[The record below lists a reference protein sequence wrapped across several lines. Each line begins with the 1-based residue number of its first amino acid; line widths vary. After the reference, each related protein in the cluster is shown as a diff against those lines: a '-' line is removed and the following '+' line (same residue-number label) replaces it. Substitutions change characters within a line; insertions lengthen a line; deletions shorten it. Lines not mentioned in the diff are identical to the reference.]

1 MPKKVIVIGG
11 GLGGIASALRAKKK
25 GYAVELICQ
34 RSHLGGRAQ
43 PYYRDGYTF
52 DAGPTVIT
60 APHLFAE
67 LFSLFGK
74 SIDDYVKIIPIDPW
88 YRFVFHDK
96 REFDYGA
103 DLPTLLEQIRSFNPK
118 DVDGYLALLKNSE
131 EIYRIGYEKLVDQ
144 PFHRFSDMLTCLPDM
159 LRLKSYRTVWSW
171 VSAYLSDPALRQAF
185 SIQPL
190 LVGGNPFDTTSIY
203 GLIHYLERKWGVH
216 YAIGGTTAL
225 IQALQ
230 KLMQE
235 VGIELTLSTKVEKI
249 RSKNGICSHVVLS
262 NGTTKEVDIVISNVD
277 PSYMY
282 EHMIEQ
288 SNINTFLRL
297 KKQKSKSSMG
307 LYVLYFGTN
316 KRYESVKHHTILMGK
331 DYKKTLD
338 EIFKEKVIPTDLS
351 LYLHRPTATDNTI
364 APAGKDAFYCLCP
377 VPNLSGNIDWD
388 TQQELLKTRV
398 IEKLEKYLLPDLS
411 QNIDVMF
418 HKTPVDFREEHNA
431 YLGSG
436 FTISPTLLQSA
447 WFRYHNKAEGFHNL
461 FLAGAGT
468 HPGAGL
474 PGVVSSA
481 KVVEKLLD
489 TV

>member
-1 MPKKVIVIGG
+1 MPKQLIVIGG

-25 GYAVELICQ
+25 GFEVELICQ

-43 PYYRDGYTF
+43 PYHQDGYTF

-67 LFSLFGK
+67 LFDLFGK
-74 SIDDYVKIIPIDPW
+74 SIKDYVKIVPIDPW
-88 YRFVFHDK
+88 YRFVFDDH
-96 REFDYGA
+96 RVFDYGA
-103 DLPTLLEQIRSFNPK
+103 DLSTLLEQIRCFNPD
-118 DVDGYLALLKNSE
+118 DVNGYLALLKDSE
-131 EIYRIGYEKLVDQ
+131 RIYQIGYEELVDQ
-144 PFHRFSDMLTCLPDM
+144 PFHRLRDMLTCIPDM
-159 LRLKSYRTVWSW
+159 LRLKSYRSVWSW
-171 VSAYLSDPALRQAF
+171 VSAHLTDPALRQAF

-225 IQALQ
+225 VQALQ
-230 KLMQE
+230 RLME
-235 VGIELTLSTKVEKI
+235 EEDIKITLNTKVEKI
-249 RSKNGICSHVVLS
+249 VSQHGKCTHLILSDGTIKKVDVV
-262 NGTTKEVDIVISNVD
+262 VSNVD

-282 EHMIEQ
+282 ENMIDP
-288 SNINTFLRL
+288 SAINPYLQF
-297 KKQKSKSSMG
+297 KKQRSKSSMG

-316 KRYESVKHHTILMGK
+316 KKYDLVEHHTILMGK
-331 DYKKTLD
+331 NYKHTLD
-338 EIFKEKVIPTDLS
+338 EIFKYKTIPADLS
-351 LYLHRPTATDNTI
+351 LYLHRPSATDSSI

-377 VPNLSGNIDWD
+377 VPNLDGNIDWT
-388 TQQELLKTRV
+388 TQSTILEQR
-398 IEKLEKYLLPDLS
+398 IIQKLENYLLPELS
-411 QNIDVMF
+411 QHIDVKF
-418 HKTPVDFREEHNA
+418 NKTPLDFRKEHNA

-447 WFRYHNKAEGFHNL
+447 WFRYHNKAEGFQNL

>member
-1 MPKKVIVIGG
+1 MSKQLTVIGG
-11 GLGGIASALRAKKK
+11 GLGGIASALRARKK
-25 GYAVELICQ
+25 GFAVELICQ

-43 PYYRDGYTF
+43 PYYVGGYTF

-74 SIDDYVKIIPIDPW
+74 SINDYVKIVPIDPW
-88 YRFVFHDK
+88 YRFVFDDH
-96 REFDYGA
+96 RVFDYGA
-103 DLPTLLEQIRSFNPK
+103 DLPTLLEEIRRFNPK
-118 DVDGYLALLKNSE
+118 DVEGYLALLDDSE
-131 EIYRIGYEKLVDQ
+131 KIYQIGYEQLVDQ
-144 PFHRFSDMLTCLPDM
+144 PFHRLRDMLACIPDM
-159 LRLKSYRTVWSW
+159 LRLKSYRSVWSW
-171 VSAYLSDPALRQAF
+171 VSAHLSDPALRQAF

-225 IQALQ
+225 VQAFQ
-230 KLMQE
+230 KLME
-235 VGIELTLSTKVEKI
+235 EEGIKITLNTKVEKI
-249 RSKNGICSHVVLS
+249 VSHRGKCTHLVLNDGSIRAVDVV
-262 NGTTKEVDIVISNVD
+262 VSNVD

-282 EHMIEQ
+282 EHMIDP
-288 SNINTFLRL
+288 SDINPFLRL
-297 KKQKSKSSMG
+297 KKQRSQSSMG

-316 KRYESVKHHTILMGK
+316 KKYESVEHHTILMGK
-331 DYKKTLD
+331 NYKKTLD
-338 EIFKEKVIPTDLS
+338 EIFKYKRIPSDLS
-351 LYLHRPTATDNTI
+351 LYLHRPSATDKTI
-364 APAGKDAFYCLCP
+364 APNGKDAFYCLCP
-377 VPNLSGNIDWD
+377 VPNLGGNIDWSIEKENL
-388 TQQELLKTRV
+388 QQRV
-398 IEKLEKYLLPDLS
+398 IAKLEKYLLPELS
-411 QNIDVMF
+411 QHIDVIF
-418 HKTPVDFREEHNA
+418 NKTPLDFRDEHNA